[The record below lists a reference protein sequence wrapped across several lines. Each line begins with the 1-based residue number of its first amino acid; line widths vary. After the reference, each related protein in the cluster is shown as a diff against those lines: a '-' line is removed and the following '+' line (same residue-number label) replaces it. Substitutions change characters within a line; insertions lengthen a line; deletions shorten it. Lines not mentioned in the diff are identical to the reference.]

1 MATLMFS
8 YGSNLNVDEM
18 ARRCPAAVPIG
29 EFQLPG
35 WRLVFRGVAD
45 IIREE
50 GAVCYGGIWCITPA
64 CERTLDVYEGV
75 ASGVYRREF
84 IPIKSPQHGTNKV
97 LIYTMTSTGIF
108 PPSVDYLNVIR
119 QGYRDFNIPEAGW
132 HALSAAVRE
141 SWDDKAPSFIE
152 LRRYRRDGHPT
163 LAVRPKAAEAD
174 DQ

>member
-1 MATLMFS
+1 MAAVMFS
-8 YGSNLNVDEM
+8 YGSNLNIDGM

-50 GAVCYGGIWCITPA
+50 GAVCYGGIWRITPA
-64 CERTLDVYEGV
+64 CERTLDVFEGV

-84 IPIKSPQHGTNKV
+84 IPIKPLQDGTNEV
-97 LIYTMTSTGIF
+97 LIYTMSSTGIF

-119 QGYRDFNIPEAGW
+119 QGYRDFSMPKVGW

-141 SWDDKAPSFIE
+141 SWDDKAPSFLE
-152 LRRYRRDGHPT
+152 LWRYRREGRPP
-163 LAVRPKAAEAD
+163 LAARPKVAEGD
-174 DQ
+174 DE